1 MTDFNDFINSNTNE
15 ATVSKQRLIYIKS
28 SLIPPRSPIRNHL
41 LSDGWKYKN
50 KLTRSL
56 PFTCFVIPSSQYDKL
71 YYPSPEE
78 AEDTVLI
85 NIYYRSD
92 DED

>member
-15 ATVSKQRLIYIKS
+15 ATVSKQNLIYIKS

-50 KLTRSL
+50 RLSQSSPIR
-56 PFTCFVIPSSQYDKL
+56 CFVISSSQYDKL

-78 AEDTVLI
+78 AEDMVLI
-85 NIYYRSD
+85 NNYSN
-92 DED
+92 